1 MLELVSVA
9 YLHPQ
14 YSTVLHQ
21 WEYHASSVLKCD
33 TVKSPRGSKKKQH
46 GHLLLSLKQQL
57 EIALG
62 SMSRGPARQHVLWTS
77 QAASPVDQPGSKSR
91 GPARQ
96 AHVSDVLPVHLLLD
110 QEGGLQQ
117 GGRGGRGPRQLRHA
131 AGRRQPGCRAGHPRI
146 TNTSCRAQEQYA
158 TCKARITQ
166 QSWVHVCCPSL

>member
-77 QAASPVDQPGSKSR
+77 QAASPVDQPGRLTSQMSSQSTSSWTRRGDCSR
-91 GPARQ
+91 AAGGDEGPANCGMLLAGGSQ
-96 AHVSDVLPVHLLLD
+96 DVA
-110 QEGGLQQ
+110 Q
-117 GGRGGRGPRQLRHA
+117 GILESLTPPAEHRSNTPLVRHA
-131 AGRRQPGCRAGHPRI
+131 SRSKVGCMCVVRPF
-146 TNTSCRAQEQYA
+146 E
-158 TCKARITQ
+158 
-166 QSWVHVCCPSL
+166 